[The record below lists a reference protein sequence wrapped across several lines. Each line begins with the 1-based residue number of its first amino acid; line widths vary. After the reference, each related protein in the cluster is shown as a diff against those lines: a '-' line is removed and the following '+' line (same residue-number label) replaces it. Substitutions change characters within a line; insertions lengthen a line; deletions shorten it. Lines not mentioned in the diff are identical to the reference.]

1 MSNWKLRLQSLL
13 YYWRTHLAVL
23 LGVLAGTAV
32 IGGALVVGDS
42 VRGSL
47 ETMSRERLGEIDFA
61 LSSYRFFREDLA
73 TEIASQSGFAE
84 QFQDQS
90 AESDAPSLAPAIAL
104 VGAVEREIS
113 TDDKSNDQFARAGQ
127 VNVWGIDDRF
137 WRLTNHGDVAYPVDD
152 QVLLSQPLADQLANS
167 VDGVT
172 KPIKPGDTIRLWIE
186 MPASIPRDSLLGDR
200 EEQAS
205 VEMELTVAAILPE
218 ASGVGRLELRPS
230 QQLPLNA
237 FIPLDTLQQALG
249 LAAFRERDP
258 QLGKYIIHPAR
269 VNALFTKA
277 KSRSVAEGTEAVSAA
292 DTLDSLLKKTLS
304 FKDLG
309 LRLTINSQHN
319 YLSLES
325 DQQILSDP
333 YADAGEAVAKELD
346 WATSPVLIYVANELK
361 NSNDSQVVYRSR
373 TRKDDGTLDEQ
384 KGEGYSMYTLVAGLP
399 FPQPGPFEPFPF
411 VNNSKPNWPLT
422 ADEIILND
430 YLAEDLKVDV
440 GDTVVMTYYVV
451 GSHVVDADG
460 NIPEKTKSFRVAAIV
475 DDTGVAVDGGLVPA
489 VKGVTDART
498 FDEIKEPFPMKRDL
512 ITERDENFW
521 EMYPA
526 TPKAFLSLKT
536 AEELWTSRYG
546 NITSLRIAPET
557 SEQSA
562 NLDEAKTQ
570 FMTEYLQEFDPA
582 DAQLSFLPIKYRSLQ
597 AASGTT
603 DFSGLFFGFS
613 FFLILS
619 ATILIGLLFRLG
631 VDQRVTNIGLLTAVG
646 FSPQRVRREFL
657 GEGLI
662 VVCLGGLLGIGAAVG
677 YAELMVYGLKTWWF
691 GAIGTR
697 FLNVYVNPVS
707 LLTGFVIATVIALA
721 TIWWSLRQL
730 RRISTRELLAGVSE
744 PTRTS
749 DQVQSQGRWSLQIAI
764 FGAVI
769 SSVVL
774 IAAVLGLVSSSEAF
788 MGISWQVIAFF
799 LVGILM
805 LTASI
810 AFLNWYTG
818 GTRGVFVRGSGWSGS
833 GRLGIRNASRNRSR
847 SNLTTALIASATFVI
862 VAIAAGHRNPA
873 TEQPDKNSGNGGFT
887 IVASTST
894 PILYD
899 LSTPGG
905 REEVGLPVSVNEA
918 AYQDQPEELKSARE
932 DADRQNTLL
941 DEMNVMPFRV
951 RPGENASCLNIYQTR
966 LPTILGVPERMIE
979 RGGFK
984 FIGADRENPWTLLEE
999 QTEKVTVTS
1008 PDGQEHTV
1016 PAYPVFGDMNT
1027 LQYSLHKAVGDLI
1040 PVPTEGNPTHALRIV
1055 GMFDGSVFQGV
1066 LTMAESHFTRLYPE
1080 QVGYEYFLVDAP
1092 PTETGQLQNLLESR
1106 LHDYGFDAEPVGQ
1119 RLQKFLEVQ
1128 NTYLSTFEAL
1138 GGLGLLLGT
1147 LGLAT
1152 VMLRNVLER
1161 RGELALLRSVGFV
1174 KSRIAWLVLCENAFL
1189 LVWGLASG
1197 TISALVAMAPHLTST
1212 GADVPWTAVGV
1223 ILFGVFLVGMVSA
1236 LMAVI
1241 EAVRTPIL
1249 ATLRSE

>member
-13 YYWRTHLAVL
+13 YYWRTHLAVM

-47 ETMSRERLGEIDFA
+47 ETMSRERLGDIDFA

-73 TEIASQSGFAE
+73 TEIASQSEFAKW
-84 QFQDQS
+84 FRDQS
-90 AESDAPSLAPAIAL
+90 TDSDSPSLAPAIAL
-104 VGAVEREIS
+104 IGAVERELA
-113 TDDKSNDQFARAGQ
+113 TDDQSNEQFARAGQ

-137 WRLTNHGDVAYPVDD
+137 WGLTNHGDVTNPTGD
-152 QVLLSQPLADQLANS
+152 QVLLSQPLADQLART

-172 KPIKPGDTIRLWIE
+172 KPIEPGDTIRLWIE

-205 VEMELTVAAILPE
+205 VELELTVSAILPE

-237 FIPLDTLQQALG
+237 FLPLDALQQALG
-249 LAAFRERDP
+249 LAASRERDP
-258 QLGKYIIHPAR
+258 QRGRYIEHPAR

-277 KSRSVAEGTEAVSAA
+277 KSQSVAESSEAVAMAES
-292 DTLDSLLKKTLS
+292 LDSLLKKALT
-304 FKDLG
+304 FDDLG
-309 LRLTINSQHN
+309 LRVTTNPQHE

-325 DQQILSDP
+325 DQQILSDA
-333 YADAGEAVAKELD
+333 YADAGRTVAEELG
-346 WATSPVLIYVANELK
+346 WSTSPVLIYVANELK
-361 NSNDSQVVYRSR
+361 NSDDSQVVDRKR
-373 TRKDDGTLDEQ
+373 IRKDDGTFEKQ

-399 FPQPGPFEPFPF
+399 FPQPAPFEPFPF
-411 VNNSKPNWPLT
+411 ENSAPDWPLA

-440 GDTVVMTYYVV
+440 GDTVTMTYYVV
-451 GSHVVDADG
+451 GSHVVDAEG
-460 NIPEKTKSFRVAAIV
+460 NIPEKTKSFRVAGIV
-475 DDTGVAVDGGLVPA
+475 DDTGVAIDGGLVPA

-498 FDEIKEPFPMKRDL
+498 FDEIKEPFPMKREL

-521 EMYPA
+521 EMHPA

-536 AEELWTSRYG
+536 AQELWNSRYG
-546 NITSLRIAPET
+546 SVTSLRVAPQAAEQRENLEQAKSQFIA
-557 SEQSA
+557 
-562 NLDEAKTQ
+562 
-570 FMTEYLQEFDPA
+570 EYLQEFDPA
-582 DAQLSFLPIKYRSLQ
+582 NAQLSFLPIKYRSLQ
-597 AASGTT
+597 AATGMT

-631 VDQRVTNIGLLTAVG
+631 VDQRVSNIGLLTAVG
-646 FSPQRVRREFL
+646 FSPKRVRNEFL

-662 VVCLGGLLGIGAAVG
+662 VVCLGGLLGIAAAIG
-677 YAELMVYGLKTWWF
+677 YAELMVYGLKTWWY

-697 FLNVYVNPVS
+697 FLDVYITPAS
-707 LLTGFVIATVIALA
+707 LLIGFAIATVIALA
-721 TIWWSLRQL
+721 TIWGSLRKL

-749 DQVQSQGRWSLQIAI
+749 GQEASSGRWSLRVTIV
-764 FGAVI
+764 GAGI
-769 SSVVL
+769 SLVVL
-774 IAAVLGLVSSSEAF
+774 IAALLGLVPSSEAF

-799 LVGILM
+799 LVGMLM

-818 GTRGVFVRGSGWSGS
+818 GNRGVFVRGSGWSGS

-873 TEQPDKNSGNGGFT
+873 TEEPDKNSGNGGFT
-887 IVASTST
+887 LVASTST

-899 LSTPGG
+899 LSTTGG
-905 REEVGLPVSVNEA
+905 RDQVGLPVSVNEA
-918 AYQDQPEELKSARE
+918 AYQDQPTELESARE

-941 DEMNVMPFRV
+941 DEMTVMPFRV

-966 LPTILGVPERMIE
+966 LPTILGVPPRMIE

-999 QTEKVTVTS
+999 PPEKVTLTT
-1008 PDGQEHTV
+1008 PDGKEHTV

-1040 PVPTEGNPTHALRIV
+1040 PVPTEDNPTHALRIV

-1066 LTMAESHFTRLYPE
+1066 LTMAESHFTQLYPE
-1080 QVGYEYFLVDAP
+1080 QVGYEYFLVDASP
-1092 PTETGQLQNLLESR
+1092 AETAELQNLLESR

-1119 RLQKFLEVQ
+1119 RLRKFLEVQ

-1174 KSRIAWLVLCENAFL
+1174 RSRIAWLVLCENAFL
-1189 LVWGLASG
+1189 LMWGLASG

-1212 GADVPWTAVGV
+1212 GADVPWTAVMV
-1223 ILFGVFLVGMVSA
+1223 ILLGVFLVGMVAA

-1241 EAVRTPIL
+1241 EAIRTPIL

>member
-32 IGGALVVGDS
+32 IGGALIVGDS

-47 ETMSRERLGEIDFA
+47 ETMSRERLGDIDFA

-73 TEIASQSGFAE
+73 TEIASQLEFAE
-84 QFQDQS
+84 QFRSQS
-90 AESDAPSLAPAIAL
+90 SGTDSPSIAPAIAL
-104 VGAVEREIS
+104 VGAVEREIKTKEDS
-113 TDDKSNDQFARAGQ
+113 KSQFARAGQ

-137 WRLTNHGDVAYPVDD
+137 WGLTNHGGMPNPRDD
-152 QVLLSQPLADQLANS
+152 GVLLSQSLADQLAS
-167 VDGVT
+167 TVDGDA
-172 KPIKPGDTIRLWIE
+172 KPIKPGDSIRLWIE
-186 MPASIPRDSLLGDR
+186 LPASIPRDSLLGDR

-205 VEMELTVAAILPE
+205 VELDLTVSGILPE
-218 ASGVGRLELRPS
+218 ESGVGRLELRPS

-237 FIPLDTLQQALG
+237 FVPLDTLQDALG
-249 LAAFRERDP
+249 LAAYSERDTRRR
-258 QLGKYIIHPAR
+258 QVINHPAR
-269 VNALFTKA
+269 VNALFTQA
-277 KSRSVAEGTEAVSAA
+277 RSRSVAEGTEAVARAES
-292 DTLDSLLKKTLS
+292 LDSLLKKTLD
-304 FKDLG
+304 FDDLG
-309 LRLTINSQHN
+309 LQVTVNKEHL

-325 DQQILSDP
+325 DQQILSDA
-333 YADAGEAVAKELD
+333 YADTGKTVANELG
-346 WATSPVLIYVANELK
+346 WATSPVLIYVANELA
-361 NSNDSQVVYRSR
+361 NSDRSQVIYRKR
-373 TRKDDGTLDEQ
+373 IQKDDGTFEEQ
-384 KGEGYSMYTLVAGLP
+384 DGEGYSMYTLVAGLP
-399 FPQPGPFEPFPF
+399 FPQPAPFTEFPF
-411 VNNSKPNWPLT
+411 VGEKPNWPLAT
-422 ADEIILND
+422 DEIILNE
-430 YLAEDLKVDV
+430 YLAEDLKVAV
-440 GDTVVMTYYVV
+440 GNEITMTYYIV

-460 NIPEKTKSFRVAAIV
+460 NIPEKTKTFRVAGIV
-475 DDTGVAVDGGLVPA
+475 EAEGVAVDGGLVPA

-498 FDEIKEPFPMKRDL
+498 FDEIKEPFPMKREL

-521 EMYPA
+521 EMFPA
-526 TPKAFLSLKT
+526 TPKAFLSLEV
-536 AEELWTSRYG
+536 AQELWNSRYG
-546 NITSLRIAPET
+546 RETSLRFAPKKTDMPADLEAAK
-557 SEQSA
+557 EQFIDA
-562 NLDEAKTQ
+562 
-570 FMTEYLQEFDPA
+570 YLQKFDPT
-582 DAQLSFLPIKYRSLQ
+582 DAQLTFLPIKYRSLQ

-631 VDQRVTNIGLLTAVG
+631 IDQRVTNIGLLTAVG
-646 FSPQRVRREFL
+646 YSPKRVRNEFL

-662 VVCLGGLLGIGAAVG
+662 VVGVGGLLGTIAAVG

-697 FLNVYVNPVS
+697 FLDVYVQPVS
-707 LLTGFVIATVIALA
+707 LLIGFVIATGIALA

-730 RRISTRELLAGVSE
+730 KKISTRELLAGVSE
-744 PTRTS
+744 PTQTS
-749 DQVQSQGRWSLQIAI
+749 EETQAHGSRSLRIAI
-764 FGAVI
+764 IGAGI
-769 SSVVL
+769 SLLVL
-774 IAAVLGLVSSSEAF
+774 IAALLGLVPTSEAF

-799 LVGILM
+799 LVGMLM

-818 GTRGVFVRGSGWSGS
+818 GNRGVFVRGSGWSGS

-873 TEQPDKNSGNGGFT
+873 SEQPDKNSGNGGFT
-887 IVASTST
+887 LVAETST

-899 LSTPGG
+899 LGTPGG
-905 REEVGLPVSVNEA
+905 RSEVDLTISVNDAAFQNDPAELAAAKEEA
-918 AYQDQPEELKSARE
+918 KRK
-932 DADRQNTLL
+932 NNLL
-941 DEMNVMPFRV
+941 DEMSVMPFRV

-966 LPTILGVPERMIE
+966 LPTILGVPSRMIE

-999 QTEKVTVTS
+999 PAEDVTLTT
-1008 PDGQEHTV
+1008 PDGKEHTV

-1066 LTMAESHFTRLYPE
+1066 LTMAETNFTRLYPE

-1092 PTETGQLQNLLESR
+1092 PAETGELQNLLESQ

-1174 KSRIAWLVLCENAFL
+1174 KSRIAWLVVCENAFL

-1197 TISALVAMAPHLTST
+1197 TISALIAMAPHLSST
-1212 GADVPWTAVGV
+1212 GADVPWLAVGV
-1223 ILFGVFLVGMVSA
+1223 ILVGVFLVGLAAAFV
-1236 LMAVI
+1236 AVI

>member
-47 ETMSRERLGEIDFA
+47 ETMSRERLGNIDFA

-73 TEIASQSGFAE
+73 PQIASQPEFAKR
-84 QFQDQS
+84 FQNQGTDS
-90 AESDAPSLAPAIAL
+90 ESPSIAPAIAL
-104 VGAVEREIS
+104 VGAVERELS
-113 TDDKSNDQFARAGQ
+113 TADESNEQFARAGQ
-127 VNVWGIDDRF
+127 VNVWGIDERF
-137 WRLTNHGDVAYPVDD
+137 WSLTNHGDASSPTDD
-152 QVLLSQPLADQLANS
+152 QVLLSAPLAKQLAS
-167 VDGVT
+167 SHDGST
-172 KPIKPGDTIRLWIE
+172 KPIKPGDSVRLWIE
-186 MPASIPRDSLLGDR
+186 LPASIPRDSLLGDR

-205 VEMELTVAAILPE
+205 VELDLTVAAILPE

-237 FIPLDTLQQALG
+237 FIPLDTLQKALG
-249 LAAFRERDP
+249 LAAYAERNR
-258 QLGKYIIHPAR
+258 QTQQRIEHPAR
-269 VNALFTKA
+269 VNALFTQA
-277 KSRSVAEGTEAVSAA
+277 KSSSMAENSEAVTAA
-292 DTLDSLLKKTLS
+292 ESLDSLLRKSMS
-304 FKDLG
+304 FDDLG
-309 LRLTINSQHN
+309 LRVSVNKEYN

-325 DQQILSDP
+325 DQQILSNP
-333 YADAGEAVAKELD
+333 FAETGKAVAKELG
-346 WATSPVLIYVANELK
+346 WATSSVLIYVANELR
-361 NSNDSQVVYRSR
+361 NSDSSQVVYRSR
-373 TRKDDGTLDEQ
+373 IRKDDGTYEEQ
-384 KGEGYSMYTLVAGLP
+384 QGEGYSMYTLVAGLP
-399 FPQPGPFEPFPF
+399 FPQPAPFEPFPYLGEEP
-411 VNNSKPNWPLT
+411 KWPL
-422 ADEIILND
+422 ADDEIILND
-430 YLAEDLKVDV
+430 YLAEDLKVSV
-440 GDTVVMTYYVV
+440 GDTVAMTYYVV

-475 DDTGVAVDGGLVPA
+475 KDEGAAVDGGLVPA

-498 FDEIKEPFPMKRDL
+498 FDEIQEPFPMKREI

-526 TPKAFLSLKT
+526 TPKAFLSL
-536 AEELWTSRYG
+536 AAAQELWNSRYG
-546 NITSLRIAPET
+546 NVTSLRMTPKDSDARMDLEAAK
-557 SEQSA
+557 EEFVSA
-562 NLDEAKTQ
+562 
-570 FMTEYLQEFDPA
+570 YLKKFDPA
-582 DAQLSFLPIKYRSLQ
+582 DAQLTFLPIKYRSLQ

-631 VDQRVTNIGLLTAVG
+631 VDQRATNIGLLTAVG

-662 VVCLGGLLGIGAAVG
+662 VVGLGGLLGILAAVG
-677 YAELMVYGLKTWWF
+677 YAELMVYGLKTWWY

-697 FLNVYVNPVS
+697 FLDVYVKPLS
-707 LLTGFVIATVIALA
+707 LLIGFAIATGIALA
-721 TIWWSLRQL
+721 TIWWSLRKL
-730 RRISTRELLAGVSE
+730 NRISTRELLAGVSE
-744 PTRTS
+744 PTQTTE
-749 DQVQSQGRWSLQIAI
+749 QEQSQGTRSFRIAI
-764 FGAVI
+764 IGAGI
-769 SSVVL
+769 SLAVL
-774 IAAVLGLVSSSEAF
+774 IAAVLGLVPSSEAF
-788 MGISWQVIAFF
+788 MGISWQVVAFF
-799 LVGILM
+799 VVGMMM

-818 GTRGVFVRGSGWSGS
+818 GNRGVFVRGSGWTGS

-873 TEQPDKNSGNGGFT
+873 TETPDKNSGNGGFT
-887 IVASTST
+887 LVASTST

-905 REEVGLPVSVNEA
+905 RDEVELPISVNEA
-918 AYQDQPEELKSARE
+918 VYQDQPAKLEAARD
-932 DADRQNTLL
+932 DAVRKNHLL
-941 DEMNVMPFRV
+941 DEMTVMPFRV

-966 LPTILGVPERMIE
+966 LPTILGVPNRMIE

-999 QTEKVTVTS
+999 PPEEVTLTTT
-1008 PDGQEHTV
+1008 DGQQHTV

-1066 LTMAESHFTRLYPE
+1066 LTMAESYFTQLYPE
-1080 QVGYEYFLVDAP
+1080 QVGYEYFLVDASP
-1092 PTETGQLQNLLESR
+1092 SETAELRNLLESR

-1212 GADVPWTAVGV
+1212 GADVPWPAVGV
-1223 ILFGVFLVGMVSA
+1223 ILFGVFLVGMVAA